1 MKVCTVA
8 PAFNRHGGVPYVA
21 RNIVAELDDRG
32 VENWVITDRERESD
46 VRPELSD
53 DVEIRTVKRTDRLFP
68 LNILAFAV
76 RALPTLSK
84 LDDAHE
90 FDLIYMHGNYI
101 TLPVLADLLG
111 KVDAPLVETA
121 HGTYL
126 NEIRSF
132 REYPSFDQKWKYCTG
147 VYLDHLIQK
156 YGTRFADHVHTVAE
170 RAVPELAEM
179 GIDPDRVVA
188 IPNGVDLAEFDRETP
203 ADDVRASYGL
213 EDATVA
219 VSVGSA
225 IPRKGVHTL
234 VEATPMLRDIDPD
247 AHVVHVGGH
256 GHSGYADYLE
266 ERIAE
271 LGVGDAVT
279 LTGRVP
285 REELLGWFETAD
297 VAVSAAFSEGC
308 PINVLEAAA
317 SESTVV
323 ATDVAGA
330 PDVLGEHGIYAE
342 PGDPD
347 DLADAIAEGFEADTG
362 AALRKRIEEQFT
374 WEHIVDRLSERFEE
388 WAR

>member
-32 VENWVITDRERESD
+32 VENWVITDQEHEDD

-53 DVEIRTVKRTDRLFP
+53 EVEIRTVRRSDRLFP
-68 LNILAFAV
+68 LNIFAFAV
-76 RALPTLSK
+76 RALPTLSE
-84 LDDAHE
+84 LDEAHD
-90 FDLIYMHGNYI
+90 FDLIHMHGNYI

-111 KVDAPLVETA
+111 KVDTPLVETA

-132 REYPSFDQKWKYCTG
+132 REYPSFDRKWKYCTG

-170 RAVPELAEM
+170 RAVPELEEM

-188 IPNGVDLAEFDRETP
+188 IPNGVDLTEFDRETP
-203 ADDVRASYGL
+203 AENVRESYGL

-234 VEATPMLRDIDPD
+234 VDAAPALRERDAEAHI
-247 AHVVHVGGH
+247 VHVGGH

-266 ERIAE
+266 TRIQE
-271 LGVGDAVT
+271 LGVEDVVT

-285 REELLGWFETAD
+285 REELLGWFETCD
-297 VAVSAAFSEGC
+297 VAVSAAYSEGC

-317 SESTVV
+317 SGSTVV

-330 PDVLGEHGIYAE
+330 PDVLGDLGIYAE
-342 PGDPD
+342 PGDPEG
-347 DLADAIAEGFEADTG
+347 LADAMADGFDADTG
-362 AALRKRIEEQFT
+362 PALRQRIEEQFT
-374 WEHIVDRLSERFEE
+374 WDRIVDRLFDRFEE
-388 WAR
+388 WSE

>member
-21 RNIVAELDDRG
+21 RNIVDELDDRG
-32 VENWVITDRERESD
+32 IENWVITDRERESD
-46 VRPELSD
+46 VSPELSD
-53 DVEIRTVKRTDRLFP
+53 DVEIRTIKRTDRLFP

-84 LDDAHE
+84 LDDTHE
-90 FDLIYMHGNYI
+90 FDLIHMHGNYI
-101 TLPVLADLLG
+101 MLPVLADLLG
-111 KVDAPLVETA
+111 KVDAPLIETA

-132 REYPSFDQKWKYCTG
+132 RDYPSFDQKWKYCTG

-156 YGTRFADHVHTVAE
+156 YGSRFADHVHTVAE
-170 RAVPELAEM
+170 RSVPELAEM

-188 IPNGVDLAEFDRETP
+188 IPNGVGLAEFDQETP
-203 ADDVRASYGL
+203 AEDVRASYGL

-234 VEATPMLRDIDPD
+234 VEATPMLREHDPN

-256 GHSGYADYLE
+256 GHAGYADYLKD
-266 ERIAE
+266 RIAE
-271 LGVGDAVT
+271 LGVADAVT

-317 SESTVV
+317 SGSTVV

-330 PDVLGEHGIYAE
+330 PDVLGEHGIYTE
-342 PGDPD
+342 PGDPE
-347 DLADAIAEGFEADTG
+347 DLADAIAEGFETDTG
-362 AALRKRIEEQFT
+362 AALRRRIEEQFT
-374 WEHIVDRLSERFEE
+374 WEHIVDRLFERFEE
-388 WAR
+388 WSR